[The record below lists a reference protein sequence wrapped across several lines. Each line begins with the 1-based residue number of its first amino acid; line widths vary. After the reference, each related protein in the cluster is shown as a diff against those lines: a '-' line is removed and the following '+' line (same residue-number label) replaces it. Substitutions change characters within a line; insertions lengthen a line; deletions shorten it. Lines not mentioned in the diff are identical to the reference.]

1 MATDSDEPRVPVQC
15 DACETTTR
23 VALSKLAEAITRHNE
38 GVHDGEPIAE
48 VDPDIKAQIADM
60 AATDMG
66 LLEEDA

>member
-1 MATDSDEPRVPVQC
+1 MTNEPRVPVQC

-23 VALSKLAEAITRHNE
+23 VALSNLATAIDRHNE
-38 GVHDGEPIAE
+38 NVHDGEPIAE

-60 AATDMG
+60 VATDMG